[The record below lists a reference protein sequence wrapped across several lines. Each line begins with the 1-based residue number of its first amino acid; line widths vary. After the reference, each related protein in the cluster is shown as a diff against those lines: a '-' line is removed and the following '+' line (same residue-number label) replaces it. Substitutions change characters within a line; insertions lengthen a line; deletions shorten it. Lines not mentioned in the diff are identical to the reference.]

1 MAAIKINHSAVEAY
15 AKSFASQ
22 VCEAHF
28 DSNKEVTG
36 PQILKLTP
44 VKQVNFF
51 VLKLL
56 FESWQEETKK
66 LQSPYFDYKDEKVVK
81 ALLAFMNVLSQHIAI
96 KRDDFE
102 PILATAVQESLY
114 LIVTPYDY
122 FWAEINKHKS
132 STVPLKTLKGRSKY
146 IKSNKHI
153 WEGLIEKAQAEAGDK
168 IDKEILLE
176 LLESLGE
183 GGDFQIESYDELI
196 DKFNEVRSLSMDEI
210 TEEESA
216 AAVDED
222 EDVFSSLLEE
232 EDFIEEEEND
242 TSSEANEEIE
252 EEPAQSEAAKEDTE
266 DSYAFE
272 ATPEMQS
279 TTPEVEEE
287 AQEDIPDSSIDDT
300 EEEDE
305 PVDMPKPSRSL
316 DEEEEEAPN
325 QLNRK
330 FAEEKTTLHDQLQ
343 DREKVTIAEIHE
355 TSKKGG
361 IHEGISVNQRYM
373 FINEL
378 FNNDVDLYNKA
389 MTDIERCES
398 FDDSVELLIQRYA
411 KKMDWNMNS
420 TEVKELLKIIFK
432 RFR

>member
-15 AKSFASQ
+15 AKNFASQ

-28 DSNKEVTG
+28 NSSKEVTG

-66 LQSPYFDYKDEKVVK
+66 LQSPYFNYKDEQVVK

-96 KRDDFE
+96 QRDDFE
-102 PILATAVQESLY
+102 LLLATAVQESLY

-132 STVPLKTLKGRSKY
+132 AAVPTKTLKSRSKY

-153 WEGLIEKAQAEAGDK
+153 WEGLIDKAQAEAGDK
-168 IDKEILLE
+168 IDKEALLE
-176 LLESLGE
+176 MLENLGE
-183 GGDFQIESYDELI
+183 GGDFQQEPYDELI
-196 DKFNEVRSLSMDEI
+196 AKLNEVQPLSMDEI
-210 TEEESA
+210 IEDEPTA
-216 AAVDED
+216 TLDED

-232 EDFIEEEEND
+232 EDFIEEEENE
-242 TSSEANEEIE
+242 TNTEATKKVE
-252 EEPAQSEAAKEDTE
+252 EEPAQSEAHIEEAEE
-266 DSYAFE
+266 SYAFE

-287 AQEDIPDSSIDDT
+287 AEEDMPDSSIDDT

-305 PVDMPKPSRSL
+305 PINMPKPSRSL

-378 FNNDVDLYNKA
+378 FNNDVELYNKA